1 MFYDRFLKL
10 CQERNIAPSRAATEA
25 GLSKS
30 TVSKWKNEP
39 SSEPSGSVLKKL
51 SEYFGIGVSEILDEK
66 PVDSSPA
73 VIMGFGGPGQITV
86 PDKKKI
92 GQESGAL
99 TAARRPVRRTD
110 QRFNSGS
117 AVDEI
122 ELAFLTILRC
132 MRIPLK

>member
-86 PDKKKI
+86 PDKKKSDKH
-92 GQESGAL
+92 QELLQLLDGLS
-99 TAARRPVRRTD
+99 
-110 QRFNSGS
+110 
-117 AVDEI
+117 DEQI
-122 ELAFLTILRC
+122 NVLIQVAQS
-132 MRIPLK
+132 MK